1 MLLLH
6 GPINEIHKIVFDEI
20 TEDLIQRTAIRT
32 KAVAGLSKFDADNW
46 RRILGSNVLGNHS
59 LELQR
64 SLARIT
70 EKLCSKKL
78 GCHERPIGIGEVLRG
93 IIGKAVMPVVKKEV
107 VQAAGS
113 IQVCAG
119 QVTGVESA
127 VHNMV
132 DLLESDNSAPILQA
146 DATNVFNNLS
156 RNVFLH
162 NIKVICP
169 EISNFVINCYTLPSR
184 LFVRGKRELKL
195 KEGTT

>member
-1 MLLLH
+1 M
-6 GPINEIHKIVFDEI
+6 
-20 TEDLIQRTAIRT
+20 IQKTAIRT
-32 KAVAGLSKFDADNW
+32 KGVAGLSKFDADNW

-70 EKLCSKKL
+70 EKLCFKKL

-169 EISNFVINCYTLPSR
+169 ENSNFVINCYTLPSR